1 MALIKHLKIYNSN
14 YFNALDYVLFQHN
27 ESTGKPVLDGN
38 GNKVM
43 RDEIYLDGINCEPYS
58 FSAEC
63 EEVNRFYGKNIKRGE
78 IKEHHFIISY
88 DPKDVTDCGLT
99 GAKAQALSMEF
110 ARRCLPGFQVLACTH
125 MDGHNGSGNVH
136 THIICNSVRKH
147 DVGMDCYAE
156 RPGDRKAGNK
166 LHLTLDYLDYM
177 KQEVMQICR
186 REGLNQVDLLSP
198 SMEKQNDREYYARQR
213 GQEKMDALIEVMNI
227 EGITPSKTKFQTEK
241 DYLRECIR
249 KAALKSSNFEEFKA
263 TLKNEYL
270 ITLKDSRGRWSYL
283 HPKRSK
289 YITGR
294 ALGSAYEKESL
305 LGIITAPDKQWTVE
319 PKTGDYPLVKAYRT
333 FPQLSSVEDCRAVF
347 IMRTNLQLVVDLQ
360 KCAKA
365 QNNLTYANKVKL
377 SNLQKMAETILF
389 VQENGFNSLAE
400 LEAAY
405 NKICDES
412 NRLEKEV
419 ATVKTKLKRV
429 NESIH
434 YTGQYYTNQHVY
446 FEMLVSE
453 DKKSYLDMH
462 RAEISKYNQA
472 KEFLSQSY
480 NKGEFPSLSNL
491 QSKKK
496 SVCSNLKSL
505 QEKLIDL
512 ANYKRTFQY
521 ASVNINEILS
531 IDKTPSPSFTFV
543 DHEFDL

>member
-27 ESTGKPVLDGN
+27 ERTGKPVLDGN

-58 FSAEC
+58 FSSEC

-110 ARRCLPGFQVLACTH
+110 ARRCLPGFQVLVCTH
-125 MDGHNGSGNVH
+125 MDGHNKSGNVH

-156 RPGDRKAGNK
+156 RQGDRKAGNK
-166 LHLTLDYLDYM
+166 LHLTLEYLDYM

-198 SMEKQNDREYYARQR
+198 STEKQNDKEYYARQR
-213 GQEKMDALIEVMNI
+213 GQEKMDALLEVMSI
-227 EGITPSKTKFQTEK
+227 EGITPNKTKFQTEK

-249 KAALKSSNFEEFKA
+249 KAALKSSSIEEFKA
-263 TLKNEYL
+263 TLKSEYL

-294 ALGSAYEKESL
+294 ALGSAYEKEAL
-305 LGIITAPDKQWTVE
+305 LDLITTPDKRYNIKPE
-319 PKTGDYPLVKAYRT
+319 PGNG
-333 FPQLSSVEDCRAVF
+333 QLGEFYLQTAKLDTIEDCRTVF
-347 IMRTNLQLVVDLQ
+347 MMRTNLRLVIDLQ
-360 KCAKA
+360 ACAKA
-365 QNNLTYANKVKL
+365 QDNSAYASRVKL

-389 VQENGFNSLAE
+389 IQENGFSSLAE

-405 NKICDES
+405 NEVCSESDQTKQEIADVKSKMKII
-412 NRLEKEV
+412 
-419 ATVKTKLKRV
+419 
-429 NESIH
+429 NEHIH
-434 YTGQYYTNQHVY
+434 YAGQFYMNRPIYHG
-446 FEMLVSE
+446 LLASD
-453 DKKSYLDMH
+453 DKESFLSTH
-462 RAEISKYNQA
+462 REEIIKYNHAQQ
-472 KEFLSQSY
+472 FLKQSY
-480 NKGEFPSLSNL
+480 GEGEYPSLSEL
-491 QSKKK
+491 RSAKKK
-496 SVCSNLKSL
+496 GADALETLEQKQSYVSNKKRALQITKHNIREFISADVSHSL
-505 QEKLIDL
+505 DIDL
-512 ANYKRTFQY
+512 
-521 ASVNINEILS
+521 
-531 IDKTPSPSFTFV
+531 
-543 DHEFDL
+543 

>member
-110 ARRCLPGFQVLACTH
+110 ARRCLPGFQVLVCTH
-125 MDGHNGSGNVH
+125 MDGHNKSGNVH

-198 SMEKQNDREYYARQR
+198 STEKQNDREYYARQR
-213 GQEKMDALIEVMNI
+213 GQEKMDALIEVMSI
-227 EGITPSKTKFQTEK
+227 EGITPRKTKFQTEK

-249 KAALKSSNFEEFKA
+249 KAALKSSSFEEFKA
-263 TLKNEYL
+263 ALKSEYL

-347 IMRTNLQLVVDLQ
+347 MMRTNLQLVVDLQ
-360 KCAKA
+360 KCVKA
-365 QNNLTYANKVKL
+365 QDNLRYANKVKL

-405 NKICDES
+405 DKACVENNQIEHEITALKIRLKNVNISIHYAGNYYINRPIYLKLLTADDKKRFYEDHHYNIS
-412 NRLEKEV
+412 NYTHAKTFLKQYYGEENIPSLAGLRLEKE
-419 ATVKTKLKRV
+419 KLSAALKKCEQTR
-429 NESIH
+429 SIAANNKH
-434 YTGQYYTNQHVY
+434 L
-446 FEMLVSE
+446 FLIVS
-453 DKKSYLDMH
+453 
-462 RAEISKYNQA
+462 A
-472 KEFLSQSY
+472 
-480 NKGEFPSLSNL
+480 
-491 QSKKK
+491 
-496 SVCSNLKSL
+496 
-505 QEKLIDL
+505 
-512 ANYKRTFQY
+512 
-521 ASVNINEILS
+521 NINTMLS
-531 IDKTPSPSFTFV
+531 AGKEEQSIC
-543 DHEFDL
+543 L